1 MLPTDDTAPENQGLS
16 QESFLQLIIQA
27 KKFKE
32 RSHSTFQDVH
42 LSELTRFSQKPS
54 NVDTSASLSSEDPNL
69 LPNDTP
75 TTPLSTVF
83 IGDSM
88 LERLKTTGTS
98 TGLANLSGSFNVGCG
113 GDKIENVLYR
123 LDLMYPLLQNCSD
136 IKLWVVMVGTNNLRK
151 KGFRPTDVA
160 LYRLLL
166 QALLRIAPGSKVLAC
181 EVFRRKDIED
191 RYVDE
196 ANRMVKEM
204 IKAMNDTLG
213 EARILW
219 SEAPEDVTKAMF
231 EDHVHL
237 DEEGYSRW
245 DGHLLPRVQEL
256 LLEP

>member
-1 MLPTDDTAPENQGLS
+1 MLPTDDTLPENQGLS
-16 QESFLQLIIQA
+16 QEAFQQLLTQS

-32 RSHSTFQDVH
+32 RSHSTFQNVH
-42 LSELTRFSQKPS
+42 LSELIRLSQKPS
-54 NVDTSASLSSEDPNL
+54 NIDTSTSLSSEDPDL
-69 LPNDTP
+69 LTDETP
-75 TTPLSTVF
+75 TTPVATVL

-88 LERLKTTGTS
+88 LERLKTTGIS
-98 TGLANLSGSFNVGCG
+98 TGLAKLSGSFNVGCG

-123 LDLMYPLLQNCSD
+123 LDLMYPLLQNCRD
-136 IKLWVVMVGTNNLRK
+136 IKLWIVMVGTNNLRK
-151 KGFRPTDVA
+151 KGFRPADVA

-166 QALLRIAPGSKVLAC
+166 QALLRIAPRSKVLAC
-181 EVFRRKDIED
+181 EMFRRKDIED

-213 EARILW
+213 DARIMW
-219 SEAPEDVTKAMF
+219 SEAPEDVTKEMF

-237 DEEGYSRW
+237 DELGYSRW

-256 LLEP
+256 LLDP

>member
-1 MLPTDDTAPENQGLS
+1 MLPTDITLPENQGLS
-16 QESFLQLIIQA
+16 QDAFQQLITQA

-32 RSHSTFQDVH
+32 RSHSTFHDVH
-42 LSELTRFSQKPS
+42 LPELTRLSQKPS
-54 NVDTSASLSSEDPNL
+54 NIDTPASLSYENRNL
-69 LPNDTP
+69 LPDNTP
-75 TTPLSTVF
+75 TTPLSTVLV
-83 IGDSM
+83 GDSM
-88 LERLKTTGTS
+88 LERFKTTGAL
-98 TGLANLSGSFNVGCG
+98 TGLAKLPGSFNAGCG

-123 LDLMYPLLQNCSD
+123 LDLMYPLFQNCSD

-181 EVFRRKDIED
+181 EMFWRKDIED

-204 IKAMNDTLG
+204 IKAMNDILG
-213 EARILW
+213 DARILW
-219 SEAPEDVTKAMF
+219 SEAPEDVTKDMF

-237 DEEGYSRW
+237 DEDGYSRW
-245 DGHLLPRVQEL
+245 DGQLLPRVQEL

>member
-1 MLPTDDTAPENQGLS
+1 MLPTDDTAPENQGLP
-16 QESFLQLIIQA
+16 QETFLQLIIQA
-27 KKFKE
+27 KKFKD

-42 LSELTRFSQKPS
+42 LSELTRLSQKPS
-54 NVDTSASLSSEDPNL
+54 NVDTLASLSSEDPNL
-69 LPNDTP
+69 LPNDMP
-75 TTPLSTVF
+75 TAPLSTVF

-98 TGLANLSGSFNVGCG
+98 TGLAKLSGSFNAGCG

-181 EVFRRKDIED
+181 ELFRRKDIED

-237 DEEGYSRW
+237 NEDGYSRW

-256 LLEP
+256 LMEP